1 MLKRRRTQKTDYKQR
16 LALLKSGMPRLVVRR
31 TLNHIHVQIAEF
43 LVEGDQIILNDSSKS
58 LRKYGWLGHSG
69 NISAAYLTG
78 MLVGLKAKQLGINSV
93 ILDIGL
99 QTSVKGSSIFA
110 VAAGA
115 NDAGLHVPVGDVTP
129 SKERIEGKH
138 IADYA
143 GALKKNDIN
152 KYKKQFSAYLKNNLE
167 PEKIVEH
174 FNDVKARILAE
185 FGSEIK
191 SKKEVVA

>member
-1 MLKRRRTQKTDYKQR
+1 
-16 LALLKSGMPRLVVRR
+16 
-31 TLNHIHVQIAEF
+31 
-43 LVEGDQIILNDSSKS
+43 
-58 LRKYGWLGHSG
+58 
-69 NISAAYLTG
+69 
-78 MLVGLKAKQLGINSV
+78 
-93 ILDIGL
+93 
-99 QTSVKGSSIFA
+99 
-110 VAAGA
+110 
-115 NDAGLHVPVGDVTP
+115 VTP